1 MNIFRK
7 KKIFSSKLKRSKVTD
22 YAALNACDYFENSE
36 DELNFRLKSSKYR
49 EVDIRIYT
57 PPPPPPPPP
66 KKKKKKKKK
75 KIIIIVFFSLSNINF
90 VCVKKTS
97 LFLLPTQKD
106 RCFIDSIYRPYSLNP
121 LCLKFISNK

>member
-57 PPPPPPPPP
+57 PPPPPP

-75 KIIIIVFFSLSNINF
+75 KNYYYRFFFSIKHKFCMRKENVSLSF
-90 VCVKKTS
+90 AHTK
-97 LFLLPTQKD
+97 
-106 RCFIDSIYRPYSLNP
+106 R
-121 LCLKFISNK
+121 